1 MTAQR
6 GPSGYVSRFK
16 YQLDAGVHF
25 VLFDEFAARNLVDP
39 DLYLHHEPC
48 VMGKHAGYSFLDQ
61 VIRSAPGSVG
71 EFGWA
76 S

>member
-1 MTAQR
+1 
-6 GPSGYVSRFK
+6 
-16 YQLDAGVHF
+16 
-25 VLFDEFAARNLVDP
+25 
-39 DLYLHHEPC
+39 
-48 VMGKHAGYSFLDQ
+48 MGKHAGYSFLDQ